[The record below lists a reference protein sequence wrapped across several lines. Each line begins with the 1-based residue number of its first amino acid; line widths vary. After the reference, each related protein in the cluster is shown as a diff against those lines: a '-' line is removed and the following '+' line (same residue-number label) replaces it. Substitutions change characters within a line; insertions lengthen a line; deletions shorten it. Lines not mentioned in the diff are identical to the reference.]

1 MILLSLINP
10 SLEIVYYSTTLSN
23 RYIIRFI
30 RFVSQFSPRDYEMY
44 FISYPHLTL
53 LISDQ
58 TFEFIVAHENL
69 RRARNNEE
77 GTKKKQIRINIT
89 YHAAISS
96 LCFRVKVSYNQY
108 MNVLMWNA

>member
-1 MILLSLINP
+1 MNLLSLINP

-44 FISYPHLTL
+44 FISYPHLIL

-58 TFEFIVAHENL
+58 TFEVTVAHEKL
-69 RRARNNEE
+69 RRARTNEE
-77 GTKKKQIRINIT
+77 GTKEKKKSGSTLLIMLLFRHCAYVLRLVIT
-89 YHAAISS
+89 SI
-96 LCFRVKVSYNQY
+96 
-108 MNVLMWNA
+108 